1 MKYAPIL
8 LDEEEQAP
16 IGLIGDSYFAF
27 SLGEERDITD
37 NVVDSIVDSCL
48 LLPHSGKNPHPVQ
61 YFTVVTAEWK
71 LLDVNKD
78 LVSPITS
85 NI

>member
-1 MKYAPIL
+1 MAPLFQMDQDLAISVVCLIGNSFVCLIENLKYAPIL
-8 LDEEEQAP
+8 LDEEEHDP

-48 LLPHSGKNPHPVQ
+48 LLPHSG
-61 YFTVVTAEWK
+61 
-71 LLDVNKD
+71 
-78 LVSPITS
+78 
-85 NI
+85 